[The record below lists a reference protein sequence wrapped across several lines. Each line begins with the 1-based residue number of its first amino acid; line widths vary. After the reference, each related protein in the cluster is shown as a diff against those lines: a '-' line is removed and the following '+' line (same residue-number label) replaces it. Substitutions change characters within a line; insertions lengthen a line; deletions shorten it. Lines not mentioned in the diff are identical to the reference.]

1 MGAPTVTAPTL
12 IGEGARLATDCG
24 EIVVETLSAGAML
37 TGDGADPIPLRAAT
51 RTTLDAEALWRQPQ
65 DAPVRIRAG
74 AFGPGL
80 PRRDLILAL
89 NSCVLV
95 AADGVAR
102 LVRVEAVLGQPGV
115 ALARDL
121 DEVRYCCLR
130 IDGGCTVFA
139 NGLGVAGPRTVS
151 SL

>member
-1 MGAPTVTAPTL
+1 MGAPTATVPTL

-24 EIVVETLSAGAML
+24 EIVVEALTAGAML
-37 TGDGADPIPLRAAT
+37 CVHGSDPTPLRAAT
-51 RTTLDAEALWRQPQ
+51 QTTLDAEALWHQPQ

-80 PRRDLILAL
+80 PRRDLVLAL
-89 NSCVLV
+89 SSCVLL
-95 AADGVAR
+95 AKDGEAR
-102 LVRVEAVLGQPGV
+102 MVRVDAVLGRPGV

-130 IDGGCTVFA
+130 LDGGPTVFA
-139 NGLGVAGPRTVS
+139 NGLGVAGHWTVS
-151 SL
+151 SS